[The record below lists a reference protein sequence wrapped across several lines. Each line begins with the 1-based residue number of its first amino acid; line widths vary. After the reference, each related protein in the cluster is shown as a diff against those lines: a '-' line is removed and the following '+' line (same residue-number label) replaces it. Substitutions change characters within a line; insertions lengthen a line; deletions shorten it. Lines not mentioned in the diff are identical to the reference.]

1 MPAHKAVLCPVFTP
15 LGSGAEAIQ
24 EGAGVDEADA
34 QTCGPIRVLVR
45 ERQIVVR
52 YPLGE
57 RAMTW
62 TNHIQA
68 DPQVLGGK
76 PVIKGTRLAVE
87 FVLGLLADGW
97 TREQLRTNYPQ
108 LTDEALRAAFAY
120 AAESLHDQTL
130 LTVRPGAA

>member
-1 MPAHKAVLCPVFTP
+1 MVTHISLVLTWFEELKAEVPGGQAKRAARQRRL
-15 LGSGAEAIQ
+15 
-24 EGAGVDEADA
+24 
-34 QTCGPIRVLVR
+34 LVR
-45 ERQIVVR
+45 SIQLGVR
-52 YPLGE
+52 YRSGE
-57 RAMTW
+57 RVMTW
-62 TNHIQA
+62 TDHIQA

-97 TREQLRTNYPQ
+97 TREQLRANYPQ

-120 AAESLHDQTL
+120 AAEALHDQTL